1 MINKPSDYQSEQ
13 TNTPP
18 APQPAPVVPPVA
30 VTPQNNPQTSNGL
43 AIAAMVIGIVAFLL
57 GWVPF
62 LGFALGVT
70 AIVLGIVGLK
80 KSTGKGM
87 SIAGL
92 VTGGLAVLLNLVFVA
107 IFLTSLALF
116 GGVASQAGQAL
127 NEYSA
132 EQQVK
137 LDAKKDFNKGETAV
151 FDTFEVKANLAKRDY
166 VPDSQFSQAS
176 EGKELIVVDVSA
188 KNIGND
194 AASISSFDLKLNA
207 KGVAN
212 SSQFIT
218 VDPEF
223 TGGSLSKGA
232 TATGNIVFEIEK
244 GATDLKLQ
252 YETTVYDTS
261 AAKSKVL
268 AYTLK
273 I

>member
-1 MINKPSDYQSEQ
+1 MINEPSDYQSEQ
-13 TNTPP
+13 ANT
-18 APQPAPVVPPVA
+18 PPVA
-30 VTPQNNPQTSNGL
+30 VTPPTNPQPTNGL

-70 AIVLGIVGLK
+70 AIVLGIIGLK
-80 KSTGKGM
+80 KSAGKGM

-92 VTGGLAVLLNLVFVA
+92 ATGGLAVLLNLVFVA

-127 NEYSA
+127 NEYST

-137 LDAKKDFNKGETAV
+137 LNAKKDFNKGETAI
-151 FDTFEVKANLAKRDY
+151 FDAFEVKANLAKRNY
-166 VPDSQFSQAS
+166 VPDSEFSQAS
-176 EGKELIVVDVSA
+176 EGKELIVVDVSV
-188 KNIGND
+188 KNASND
-194 AASISSFDLKLNA
+194 TASISAYDLKLNV
-207 KGVAN
+207 KGVSN
-212 SSQFIT
+212 SSNFLT

-232 TATGNIVFEIEK
+232 TSTGNMVFEIEK

-252 YETTVYDTS
+252 YETTVYDLRN
-261 AAKSKVL
+261 SKTKTL